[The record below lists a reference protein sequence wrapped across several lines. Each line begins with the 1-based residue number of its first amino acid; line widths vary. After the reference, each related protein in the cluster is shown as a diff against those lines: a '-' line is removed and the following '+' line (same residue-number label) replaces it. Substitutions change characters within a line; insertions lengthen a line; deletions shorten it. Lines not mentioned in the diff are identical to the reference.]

1 MTEVI
6 AKREALHYERHVD
19 RRMQITYQK
28 IGNSNKSEG
37 SYPVHSAAAAFRGR
51 KRAAGTTS
59 VFTFKSSMML
69 HRATARSLL
78 SFAIKRKTRAGR
90 RRANI

>member
-19 RRMQITYQK
+19 RHMQITYQK

-37 SYPVHSAAAAFRGR
+37 SYPVHSAATASRER
-51 KRAAGTTS
+51 KQRE
-59 VFTFKSSMML
+59 
-69 HRATARSLL
+69 
-78 SFAIKRKTRAGR
+78 
-90 RRANI
+90 